1 MAIPDGK
8 KVYPRAGDNTIVYLK
23 NVVKDPN
30 IEVGDFTFYNDFVND
45 PRDFEK
51 NNVLYLYP
59 INHDRLRIG
68 KFCSIACGAK
78 FLFNSANHT
87 LRSLSTYPYPIFYEE
102 WEHGIWADKAWDN
115 KGDTVIG
122 NDVWIGFGAVI
133 LAGVTIGDGA
143 VVGARAVV
151 TKDVPPYTIVG
162 GVPARPIRKRF
173 TEETIAALSALKW
186 WDLPADKIAERIK
199 EIQSGNLSALKE
211 L

>member
-51 NNVLYLYP
+51 NNVLYHYP

-78 FLFNSANHT
+78 FLFNSA
-87 LRSLSTYPYPIFYEE
+87 RAY
-102 WEHGIWADKAWDN
+102 
-115 KGDTVIG
+115 
-122 NDVWIGFGAVI
+122 
-133 LAGVTIGDGA
+133 
-143 VVGARAVV
+143 GARLGAYGQDRKDKKGQRKIYGQADRYPAV
-151 TKDVPPYTIVG
+151 PF
-162 GVPARPIRKRF
+162 ARTSRRRTRRYRRIS
-173 TEETIAALSALKW
+173 AALCL
-186 WDLPADKIAERIK
+186 
-199 EIQSGNLSALKE
+199 
-211 L
+211 